1 LPSDEVLTVITGAA
15 GFIGRI
21 VAARLSKLGDVGQV
35 RLVDRIVPP
44 AHAKFACLQA
54 DLTDRDQ
61 LAKVLDGA
69 DRVIHL
75 AALPGGASEAN
86 PNASREINL
95 DAALNLMDTLGS
107 SGRRPRLVYASSIA
121 VFGTPFPEMIDDN
134 SVPRPAMVYG
144 THKLMIECALADAL
158 RRRTLNGIALRL
170 PGIIARPY
178 GAGGF
183 KSAFASDIVHA
194 IRNGEPYEVPVD
206 EGATMW
212 LLSSACCADALIHA
226 SVMILPESAPPAV
239 TLPALRVTMQEF
251 VAAIGVAAERAISG
265 IIYRPDAK
273 LTAQFGRM
281 PVLVTRVAESLGFKH
296 DGDIHRLAA
305 SALSGL

>member
-1 LPSDEVLTVITGAA
+1 M
-15 GFIGRI
+15 
-21 VAARLSKLGDVGQV
+21 VARRLSQLGDAGDV

-44 AHAKFACLQA
+44 SPAGFACLQA
-54 DLTDRDQ
+54 DLTDRAQ
-61 LAKVLDGA
+61 LTRALDGA

-95 DAALNLMDTLGS
+95 DATLNLMDTLGN

-121 VFGTPFPEMIDDN
+121 VFGAPLPEIIDDN
-134 SVPRPAMVYG
+134 SAPRPAMVYG
-144 THKLMIECALADAL
+144 AHKLMVECALADTL
-158 RRRTLNGIALRL
+158 RRRALNGIALRL
-170 PGIIARPY
+170 PGIIARPR

-194 IRNGEPYEVPVD
+194 VRNGEPYELPVD

-212 LLSSACCADALIHA
+212 LLSAACCAEALIHA
-226 SVMILPESAPPAV
+226 SVMILPESAPAAV
-239 TLPALRVTMQEF
+239 TLPALRVTIQEF
-251 VAAIGVAAERAISG
+251 VAAVGAAAKRAISG
-265 IIYRPDAK
+265 ITYRPDAH

-281 PVLVTRVAESLGFKH
+281 PVLITRAAESLGFKH

-305 SALSGL
+305 RALSGL